1 MRAHVRTPKDV
12 SVVNCPGIRH
22 RGQKTATPNGAL
34 LVAYVPPARTGS
46 ITVDMGAMSGPSGAR
61 WFNPTNGIYTQV
73 ATGLANSGSRAF
85 TPPGNNSA
93 GQRDWVLVLDAGG
106 GTGAPAAPTD
116 LRIVP

>member
-1 MRAHVRTPKDV
+1 MSGMRTLV
-12 SVVNCPGIRH
+12 SGNSAADADDYV
-22 RGQKTATPNGAL
+22 TAAATPDGTL

-93 GQRDWVLVLDAGG
+93 GQREWVLVLDT